1 MIVRVFVS
9 VDTEFVD
16 DFVYYRHFNI
26 ISAFNSALIGIPSCC
41 VLFNFSQQYLDYKD
55 WAPSKYTESLMA
67 LWGEGNHERKRIR
80 GRWPRRQ

>member
-1 MIVRVFVS
+1 MTVRVFVS

-67 LWGEGNHERKRIR
+67 LWGEGTHERKRIG